1 MARVENVF
9 ALLGDGDGD
18 DDVSALLER
27 VAAVRAE
34 PPPLEKKK
42 KDKQQQH
49 QKQPVEK
56 EESDWG
62 LDDAVSMKAKP
73 IVLPDYGDCLQ
84 SIFFCSFYSIVR
96 LLLSCLSLVLIGVLI
111 ILLRFLFGC

>member
-1 MARVENVF
+1 MARLENVF

-27 VAAVRAE
+27 VAAVKAE
-34 PPPLEKKK
+34 PPPPEKKKK

-84 SIFFCSFYSIVR
+84 SICFVHF
-96 LLLSCLSLVLIGVLI
+96 
-111 ILLRFLFGC
+111 ILLFVSCYVVCHWF